1 MKKALFGIA
10 LISLAFASCNDKNC
24 NKGESCATHGD
35 RTELYAGILPA
46 ADAEGVF
53 YSLVLDYDDDDNYT
67 TGDFELTQSYLMRDT
82 VAPTALQAG
91 LTSVAEGDFT
101 LGTKG
106 TAAETIK
113 YITLTPKAKDAIG
126 NADSA
131 PLYFLVNDDN
141 TLTMVSADLTKAEND
156 SLNYT
161 LTRKN

>member
-1 MKKALFGIA
+1 MKKTLLGIA
-10 LISLAFASCNDKNC
+10 LVSLAFASCSDKNC
-24 NKGESCATHGD
+24 NGEKCDAKSD

-46 ADAEGVF
+46 ADAQGVL

-67 TGDFELTQSYLMRDT
+67 TGDFELTQSYLMNDT
-82 VAPTALQAG
+82 VAASGIRAG

-106 TAAETIK
+106 TSSETVK
-113 YITLTPKAKDAIG
+113 YLTLTPKAKDAIG

-131 PLYFLVNDDN
+131 PLYFLINDDN
-141 TLTMVSADLTKAEND
+141 TLTLVNSELTKAEND

-161 LTRKN
+161 LERKN